1 MNSPDPVARIMIE
14 PGWKVVD
21 AEGNEIGRV
30 EEVEGDPNADIFN
43 GLLIS
48 TGLLSGHRYVPAEQ
62 VGLISEGRV
71 QLRLTRDQVKQLTN
85 EAAPQRR

>member
-1 MNSPDPVARIMIE
+1 MNSPDPVAWIMIE

>member
-1 MNSPDPVARIMIE
+1 MKSPDPVAWIMIE